1 MWTCSTLKLRHK
13 QISTT
18 CFVQVTYKEA
28 RNNYAYC
35 QSDQMKYRTILYS
48 NAKIKA
54 DFRSKDLTFPK
65 DCLLFLCYLH
75 FILDFMQNHHEVN
88 IIILKLQEYVSFM
101 ISFFMIDRKNIFNF
115 HNLYNLLKYIQIL
128 HFSKIEW
135 SVIISLF
142 LNCFSWGY
150 KVSSNGKIWRWYV
163 WQHRNNNVGI
173 TRLLVWTAFN
183 FILHFKCIL

>member
-1 MWTCSTLKLRHK
+1 MWTCSTLKLKHK

-75 FILDFMQNHHEVN
+75 FILDFMQKHHGVN
-88 IIILKLQEYVSFM
+88 IIILKLQKYVSFILSFLM
-101 ISFFMIDRKNIFNF
+101 IKRFIFSIPNLNNIFNS
-115 HNLYNLLKYIQIL
+115 HKLYNLLKYIFYTEFYSLQVVP
-128 HFSKIEW
+128 FSSFSDHLYRMITFG
-135 SVIISLF
+135 LF
-142 LNCFSWGY
+142 VQNSQ
-150 KVSSNGKIWRWYV
+150 N
-163 WQHRNNNVGI
+163 
-173 TRLLVWTAFN
+173 TAIFY
-183 FILHFKCIL
+183 LYS